1 MAEVGSEA
9 AVVSAVSVGP
19 ASVEGA
25 GSAEGAG
32 VAGDIAGV
40 DPTDITSDAG
50 EQSGVGVPGASCRD
64 PRNKRHSPKQMRV

>member
-1 MAEVGSEA
+1 MAEVASEA

-50 EQSGVGVPGASCRD
+50 EQSVPGASCRD